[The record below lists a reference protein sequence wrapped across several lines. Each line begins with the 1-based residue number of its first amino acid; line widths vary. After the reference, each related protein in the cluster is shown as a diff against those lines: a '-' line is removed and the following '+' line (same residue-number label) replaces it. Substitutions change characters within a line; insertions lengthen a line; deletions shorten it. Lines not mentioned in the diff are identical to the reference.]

1 MNQICTRLKGFFT
14 HTILIFVSLVFFY
27 SVQAQMCTD
36 PINIVYGMT
45 NAGVIYPINV
55 NTGATGSAINP
66 AYTGNTASSSNAV
79 GYNSL
84 NGNFYYFKRNYGA
97 SPQEFVSFS
106 PSTNT
111 YTILASSPVTGNVNS
126 GCVTM
131 DGTGYYCLD
140 QNANLAYYNI
150 AANTWTII
158 TSSFVDNLGNSL
170 TSNFTTYSSGDM
182 AFDALGNLWVVCSGS
197 SKYGLFKIAAPVA
210 TTVVAKLTMKT
221 TVPITSMPGTAPNFA
236 GIAFSSTGQI
246 YLTTSTGSNLLYRL
260 ETNLTLTY
268 LTTFTVDG
276 AGADLTSCNFPIT
289 PLAVKWQDFSA
300 QAQSNSTVALNWGVS
315 DEAGTRGYSVE
326 RSSNGTDWTTIGFVA
341 AKGNAQSSEKYDFTD
356 NAPATGKNFYRI
368 ADQNTDGTTQYSDIE
383 TVQFNSTVGSNISVW
398 PNPAKSTLYIQSG
411 ATASNSTYQV
421 MDAFGKMLMASTLK
435 AGQNEINISN
445 LPVGTYFIRT
455 GSASGATQTEKIV
468 KL

>member
-1 MNQICTRLKGFFT
+1 MNQIRTLLKRFST
-14 HTILIFVSLVFFY
+14 PATLIFVSLVFFY
-27 SVQAQMCTD
+27 SAQAQICTD
-36 PINIVYGMT
+36 PINVVYGMT
-45 NAGVIYPINV
+45 NSGIIYPINV

-66 AYTGNTASSSNAV
+66 AYTGNAASSSNAV
-79 GYNSL
+79 GYNSH

-97 SPQEFVSFS
+97 NPEEFVSFS
-106 PSTNT
+106 PATNT
-111 YTILASSPVTGNVNS
+111 YTILASTPVTGNVNS
-126 GCVTM
+126 GCVTP

-150 AANTWTII
+150 AANTWTVIS
-158 TSSFVDNLGNSL
+158 SSFVDNLGNSL

-182 AFDALGNLWVVCSGS
+182 AFDALGNLWIVCSGG
-197 SKYGLFKIAAPVA
+197 SKYGLFEIAAPVA
-210 TTVVAKLTMKT
+210 TTVTAKVTMKT
-221 TVPITSMPGTAPNFA
+221 TVAVTSMPGTAPNFA

-246 YLTTSTGSNLLYRL
+246 YLSTSTGSNQLYRL
-260 ETNLTLTY
+260 ESNLTLTY

-289 PLAVKWQDFSA
+289 TLAVKWDDFSA
-300 QAQSNSTVALNWGVS
+300 QAQTNATVALNWGIS
-315 DEAGTRGYSVE
+315 DEEGTRGYSVE
-326 RSSNGTDWTTIGFVA
+326 HSTDGTNWTTLGFVA
-341 AKGNAQSSEKYDFTD
+341 AKGNAQSSEQYDFTD
-356 NAPATGKNFYRI
+356 NVPATGKNFYRI
-368 ADQNTDGTTQYSDIE
+368 ADQNTDGTTQYSDIK
-383 TVQFNSTVGSNISVW
+383 TIQFNSNAEGSISVW

-455 GSASGATQTEKIV
+455 GSASGGVQTKKIV